1 MPNRAIIRRALII
14 PQILKHRY
22 PLSVLSIFIILF
34 CLNVVFGTDAMS
46 DQSTSGI
53 ARATDLFK
61 DASLAREQGLVI
73 LIEFASDSCEY
84 CRLLEKEFLDPM
96 LINSEYDKKVMI
108 RSVQLDG
115 YESFRGFQGK
125 LISPG
130 QFASRYD
137 IEVTPTM
144 VFLDANGNELSDKLV
159 GIWSVDF
166 FGGYIDKQIDLAKL
180 KVH

>member
-1 MPNRAIIRRALII
+1 M
-14 PQILKHRY
+14 
-22 PLSVLSIFIILF
+22 
-34 CLNVVFGTDAMS
+34 FGTDAMS

-53 ARATDLFK
+53 SRATNLFK
-61 DASLAREQGLVI
+61 DARLAREQGLVI

-96 LINSEYDKKVMI
+96 LINAEYDEKVII

-115 YESFRGFQGK
+115 YESFIGFQGE
-125 LISPG
+125 LISPR

-166 FGGYIDKQIDLAKL
+166 FGGYIDNRIDIAKG

>member
-1 MPNRAIIRRALII
+1 MPDRAKIRRTTII
-14 PQILKHRY
+14 SRILKHRY
-22 PLSVLSIFIILF
+22 PLNALNIFVLLF
-34 CLNVVFGTDAMS
+34 CLNIVFGPDAMS

-53 ARATDLFK
+53 ASATDLFK

-84 CRLLEKEFLDPM
+84 CRLLEKEFLNPM
-96 LINSEYDKKVMI
+96 LINSEYDEKVII

-115 YESFRGFQGK
+115 YESFRGFQGE

-130 QFASRYD
+130 QFASRYG
-137 IEVTPTM
+137 IKVTPTI

-166 FGGYIDKQIDLAKL
+166 FGGYIDNRIDIAKG